1 MFPKNAKVAS
11 VTPIDKKTDD
21 KNSLLTFC
29 PISVLTWF
37 SKVYGNI
44 LKTQLVEKM
53 NYLFSPFISACR
65 ESHNT
70 QSVLIRLIEEWI
82 KNLDNNYFIGAVL
95 IDLSKAFDYISH
107 DLEIAKLAAYGFDK
121 NMICYIYIISLCSKY
136 VNLFLFIISVRTFA
150 DLFPS
155 KFILTLCLRLLH
167 ILKTFSVWLPASFSR
182 DIQKAYNT
190 AL

>member
-1 MFPKNAKVAS
+1 
-11 VTPIDKKTDD
+11 
-21 KNSLLTFC
+21 
-29 PISVLTWF
+29 
-37 SKVYGNI
+37 
-44 LKTQLVEKM
+44 M

-65 ESHNT
+65 ESCNT
-70 QSVLIRLIEEWI
+70 QSMLIGLIEEWI

-95 IDLSKAFDYISH
+95 MDLSKAFDYISH
-107 DLEIAKLAAYGFDK
+107 DLEIAKLTAYGFDK

-136 VNLFLFIISVRTFA
+136 VNLFLFMISVRTFA

-167 ILKTFSVWLPASFSR
+167 VLKTFSVWLPASFSR